1 LFEILSSGK
10 IKANMAVLCNQ
21 SLGIINLIG
30 FFSRGL
36 NVVRNNAVISKQ
48 QSDME
53 ENIMIT
59 GELRSKVDSIWD
71 TIWTG
76 GITSPITVLEQIT
89 YLMFMK
95 LLDDN
100 QLRAE
105 ANASILGVPLKNKVF
120 QDGVCVI
127 SENPHVETEYRNL
140 RWSVFHNF
148 EPSEMLANIQ
158 NYVFPFIKTI
168 GEGKDTAF
176 SRYMKDTVFLI
187 PTAKVLAKVVD
198 GIDSMDMNNKDI
210 MGDIYEYLLGKIA
223 SAGENGQFR
232 TPRHIINMMV
242 ELMQPTLHDRVLDPA
257 MGSAGFLL
265 SSAAYVSGHQK
276 NELMKTGNMKY
287 YKSGMFSGFDTD
299 QSMLRIGAMN
309 MMLHGVED
317 PNIRYQDSLSGENTE
332 RDAYS
337 LIMANPPFTG
347 SVFREEIS
355 KDLLALC
362 KTRKTELLFMAL
374 FVKMLKV
381 GGRCASIVP
390 DGVLFGSSSAHKA
403 LRKELVE
410 NQQLKAVISMPSGVF
425 KPYAGVSTAIL
436 VFTKTNAGGTDKVWF
451 YDMKADG
458 FSLDDK
464 RTPID
469 QSDIPD
475 IIARFRHPE
484 GEENRERTDQSFF
497 VSKDEIVSNNY
508 DLSINK
514 YKKIEYVAVEYPPT
528 KDILAEIEVINKQV
542 EAETAELRKQL
553 GL

>member
-1 LFEILSSGK
+1 
-10 IKANMAVLCNQ
+10 
-21 SLGIINLIG
+21 
-30 FFSRGL
+30 
-36 NVVRNNAVISKQ
+36 
-48 QSDME
+48 
-53 ENIMIT
+53 MIT
-59 GELRSKVDSIWD
+59 GELKNKVDSIWD

-100 QLRAE
+100 QLKAE
-105 ANASILGVPLKNKVF
+105 ANANVLGVPLKNKVF
-120 QDGVCVI
+120 GDGICVI
-127 SENPHVETEYRNL
+127 SENPRVETEYKNL
-140 RWSVFHNF
+140 RWSEFHNW
-148 EPSEMLANIQ
+148 EPGEMLNNIQ
-158 NYVFPFIKTI
+158 TYVFPFIKTI

-198 GIDSMDMNNKDI
+198 GIDAMDMNNKDI
-210 MGDIYEYLLGKIA
+210 MGDVYEYLLGKIA
-223 SAGENGQFR
+223 AAGENGQFR
-232 TPRHIINMMV
+232 TPRHIIAMIV
-242 ELMQPTLHDRVLDPA
+242 QLMQPTLKDKILDPA

-265 SSAAYVSGHQK
+265 ESASYINEK
-276 NELMKTGNMKY
+276 YKKELMQTENLKY
-287 YKSGMFSGFDTD
+287 YKTEMFSGFDTD

-317 PNIRYQDSLSGENTE
+317 PSIKYQDSLSGENTE
-332 RDAYS
+332 RDAYT

-347 SVFREEIS
+347 SVFQEEIS

-374 FVKMLKV
+374 FTKMLKV

-390 DGVLFGSSSAHKA
+390 DGVLFGSSAAHKS

-410 NQQLKAVISMPSGVF
+410 NQQLQAVISMPSGVF

-436 VFTKTNAGGTDKVWF
+436 VFTKTNSGGTDKVWF

-464 RTPID
+464 RSPIEAN
-469 QSDIPD
+469 DIPD
-475 IIARFRHPE
+475 IIERFNNRE
-484 GEENRERTDQSFF
+484 KETERERTEQSFF
-497 VSKDEIVSNNY
+497 VPKEEIVENGY

-528 KDILAEIEVINKQV
+528 EEILDEIEKLNAEIEK
-542 EAETAELRKQL
+542 ETKELRALLQK
-553 GL
+553 

>member
-1 LFEILSSGK
+1 
-10 IKANMAVLCNQ
+10 
-21 SLGIINLIG
+21 
-30 FFSRGL
+30 
-36 NVVRNNAVISKQ
+36 
-48 QSDME
+48 
-53 ENIMIT
+53 MIT

-100 QLRAE
+100 QLKAE
-105 ANASILGVPLKNKVF
+105 AGANALGIKLKNRVF
-120 QDGVCVI
+120 GEGICVI
-127 SENPHVETEYRNL
+127 SENPHVETDYKNL
-140 RWSVFHNF
+140 RWHVFHNY
-148 EPSEMLANIQ
+148 EPGAMFSNIQ
-158 NYVFPFIKTI
+158 NYVFPFIKQI

-198 GIDSMDMNNKDI
+198 GIDAMDMNNKDI
-210 MGDIYEYLLGKIA
+210 MGDVYEYLLGKIA
-223 SAGENGQFR
+223 AAGENGQFR

-242 ELMQPTLHDRVLDPA
+242 QLMKPTLKDRILDPA

-265 SSAAYVSGHQK
+265 ESSTYISTHYAK
-276 NELMKTGNMKY
+276 ELMKADNAKY

-317 PNIRYQDSLSGENTE
+317 PNITYQDSLSGDNNE
-332 RDAYS
+332 RNCYS

-347 SVFREEIS
+347 SVFQEEIS

-362 KTRKTELLFMAL
+362 KTKKTELLFLTL
-374 FVKMLKV
+374 FVKMLEV

-390 DGVLFGSSSAHKA
+390 DGVLFGSSTAHKA
-403 LRKELVE
+403 IRRELVE
-410 NQQLKAVISMPSGVF
+410 NQKLVAVISMPSGVF

-436 VFTKTNAGGTDKVWF
+436 IFTKTNAGGTDKVWF

-458 FSLDDK
+458 YSLDDK
-464 RTPID
+464 RSPIAAN
-469 QSDIPD
+469 DIPD
-475 IIARFRHPE
+475 IIARFNNLD
-484 GEENRERTDQSFF
+484 GEEGRERTEQSFF
-497 VSKDEIVSNNY
+497 VTKEEIVDNGY

-514 YKKIEYVAVEYPPT
+514 YKKTEYVAVEYPST
-528 KDILAEIEVINKQV
+528 AEILDRLDVL
-542 EAETAELRKQL
+542 EAEIANEMKELRKML
-553 GL
+553 